1 MVNEDSLTV
10 TYLHGSSKTTFRVKP
25 HGHLPWVLQRW
36 PWSYLLLLHR
46 PPSRVL
52 QRWPLKLDTPTHQ
65 YKSSLLS
72 PKSLLGE
79 ANFKVPTRVKN
90 SSSICYCF
98 RDHPLK
104 GSSKMVSEDSLTVT
118 YLHGSSKTTF
128 RVKPHGH
135 LPWVLQ
141 SWSPI
146 YLLLLHRPPSRVLQR
161 WPLKLEPPAR
171 Q

>member
-1 MVNEDSLTV
+1 MCYHVIVCTCAVCIVFCMGSEHMVFLVFKAVFCIILSVCMCCQVSINERYSCAGRHDV
-10 TYLHGSSKTTFRVKP
+10 TTSV
-25 HGHLPWVLQRW
+25 QI
-36 PWSYLLLLHR
+36 
-46 PPSRVL
+46 
-52 QRWPLKLDTPTHQ
+52 
-65 YKSSLLS
+65 
-72 PKSLLGE
+72 
-79 ANFKVPTRVKN
+79 

-128 RVKPHGH
+128 RVKLHGH

-146 YLLLLHRPPSRVLQR
+146 YLLLLHRPPSRALQR
-161 WPLKLEPPAR
+161 S
-171 Q
+171 